1 MEYCASTLRGLID
14 SGRLGSHAQA
24 MPECWRLFRQIL
36 QALDYLHK
44 KGVIHRDLKPANV
57 FLDNEASVKVD

>member
-14 SGRLGSHAQA
+14 SGRLHASL
-24 MPECWRLFRQIL
+24 PECWRLLRQIL

-44 KGVIHRDLKPANV
+44 KGIIHRDLKPANV
-57 FLDNEASVKVD
+57 FLDHEGTVKVHV